1 MKIAYIL
8 CNAMRG
14 GGVER
19 IIIDKAN
26 ALAEIPDMDVYLVS
40 AQSDAHDMPVFPIS
54 DKVHT
59 IRMGLGFEPGV
70 SPFRRPI
77 TFAIRWNR
85 WRISMRKAIKKFLHE
100 NNPDIM
106 LSTSYDANVL
116 PLPKSECCLIL
127 ESHSSRHDTEAT
139 ALIPRFRHMQT
150 SRMARKAD
158 VVAVLNE
165 GEARMWP
172 EAKRCEI
179 ISNFTNITPI
189 APYNPDIKRAMAM
202 GRLDSQKGFDLL
214 VEAWREVAQ
223 SHPDWKLDIYGKGAE
238 KDMLQGMIDRYN
250 LSDKVTLCGTTDN
263 PAREFANH
271 SVFVLSSRY
280 EGQPLVLLE
289 AASCGMACVAFDCPY
304 GPSDIIENNYNGLLV
319 PYASLNDAQRVN
331 MLAKSI
337 CHIIEHRDM
346 RLRVSQNTTDKI
358 SSFCRDAIIG
368 KWINLFREIAKK

>member
-1 MKIAYIL
+1 MKIAYVLSSI
-8 CNAMRG
+8 MRG
-14 GGVER
+14 GGVEH

-26 ALAEIPDMDVYLVS
+26 ALAEIPNMDVYLVS
-40 AQSDAHDMPVFPIS
+40 AQSDTHDMPVFSIS

-59 IRMGLGFEPGV
+59 VRMGLGFEPGV

-77 TFAIRWNR
+77 TFLIRWNR
-85 WRISMRKAIKKFLHE
+85 WRISMRKAIKKFLRE
-100 NNPDIM
+100 NSIDIM
-106 LSTSYDANVL
+106 ISTTYDASVL
-116 PLPKSECCLIL
+116 PLPEGDCRLIL
-127 ESHSSRHDTEAT
+127 ESHSSRQDTEAT
-139 ALIPRFRHMQT
+139 ALIPRFRHMRT

-172 EAKRCEI
+172 ETKRCEI
-179 ISNFTNITPI
+179 ISNFTNIKPI

-202 GRLDSQKGFDLL
+202 GRLDPQKGFDLL
-214 VEAWREVAQ
+214 IEAWREVAQ

-238 KDMLQGMIDRYN
+238 KDILQGMIERYN

-263 PAREFANH
+263 PASEFANH

-304 GPSDIIENNYNGLLV
+304 GPSDIIENEISGLLV
-319 PYASLNDAQRVN
+319 PYANINDAQRIN
-331 MLAKSI
+331 LLAKQIDRAISDKELRI
-337 CHIIEHRDM
+337 QFSSESNIKTKKFSKSNIID
-346 RLRVSQNTTDKI
+346 I
-358 SSFCRDAIIG
+358 
-368 KWINLFREIAKK
+368 WYNLFKSLSK

>member
-1 MKIAYIL
+1 MKIAYVL
-8 CNAMRG
+8 SSVMRG

-40 AQSDAHDMPVFPIS
+40 AQSDAHDMPVFSIS

-70 SPFRRPI
+70 SPSRRPI
-77 TFAIRWNR
+77 TFLIRWNR
-85 WRISMRKAIKKFLHE
+85 WRINMRKAIKKFLRE
-100 NNPDIM
+100 NSIDIM
-106 LSTSYDANVL
+106 ISTTYDASVL
-116 PLPKSECCLIL
+116 PLPEGDCRLIL
-127 ESHSSRHDTEAT
+127 ESHSSRQDTEAT
-139 ALIPRFRHMQT
+139 ALIPRFRHMRT

-179 ISNFTNITPI
+179 ISNFTNIKPI

-202 GRLDSQKGFDLL
+202 GRLDPQKGFDLL
-214 VEAWREVAQ
+214 IEAWREVAQ

-250 LSDKVTLCGTTDN
+250 LSDKVTLCGPTDN

-271 SVFVLSSRY
+271 AVFVLSSRY
-280 EGQPLVLLE
+280 EGFGLVLLE
-289 AASCGMACVAFDCPY
+289 AMTCGVPCVSFDCPN
-304 GPSDIIENNYNGLLV
+304 GPSDIIDNEINGKLIPYIEADDRQLINALSNGL
-319 PYASLNDAQRVN
+319 SEMILN
-331 MLAKSI
+331 
-337 CHIIEHRDM
+337 
-346 RLRVSQNTTDKI
+346 
-358 SSFCRDAIIG
+358 
-368 KWINLFREIAKK
+368 REIRNQFSHEAIKKVKRFSKSNIINIWYNLYKSLTA